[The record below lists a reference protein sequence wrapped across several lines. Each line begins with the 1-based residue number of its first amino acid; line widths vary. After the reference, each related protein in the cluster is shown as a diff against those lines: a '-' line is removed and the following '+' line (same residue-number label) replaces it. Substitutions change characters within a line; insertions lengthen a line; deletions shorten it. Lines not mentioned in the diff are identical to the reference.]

1 MTIKEIADELDF
13 RLKSGAGAPLRTID
27 EITQPTVDMHYN
39 MGGRLYDAVNPPLTP
54 EQIGVSRPD
63 DSMGESVEVVVEN
76 AVSEAYDM
84 AISNFKQENQNRL
97 PMLPWEEVTT
107 KPEQILA
114 ESPSYGMESYVTGGN
129 VPASSK
135 KAGVINA
142 ILEKLP
148 TMNLPKTMQTDFTG
162 TRLDSV
168 VSPIATGMR
177 GSLNN
182 ALGFFRDD
190 VNKGIDIL
198 SNE

>member
-1 MTIKEIADELDF
+1 MTIQEITDELDA
-13 RLKSGAGAPLRTID
+13 RLNLEEKVNPLNLSDNAYGAGST
-27 EITQPTVDMHYN
+27 M
-39 MGGRLYDAVNPPLTP
+39 YDIVNPPLTP
-54 EQIGVSRPD
+54 EQIGVSRPSD
-63 DSMGESVEVVVEN
+63 LIGESVEEVVQN
-76 AVSEAYDM
+76 AVSDAYDM
-84 AISNFKQENQNRL
+84 AINNFKEENQNRL

-107 KPEQILA
+107 NPEQILA

-129 VPASSK
+129 APASAK

>member
-1 MTIKEIADELDF
+1 MTIQEITDELDAT
-13 RLKSGAGAPLRTID
+13 LNIKEKVNPLNLSDNAYKAGST
-27 EITQPTVDMHYN
+27 M
-39 MGGRLYDAVNPPLTP
+39 YDIVNPPLTP
-54 EQIGVSRPD
+54 EQIGVSRPSD
-63 DSMGESVEVVVEN
+63 LIGESVEEVVQN
-76 AVSEAYDM
+76 AVSDAYDM
-84 AISNFKQENQNRL
+84 AINNFKEENQNRL

-107 KPEQILA
+107 NPKQILA

-129 VPASSK
+129 VPASTK
-135 KAGVINA
+135 KAGAINA

-177 GSLNN
+177 SSLNN

>member
-1 MTIKEIADELDF
+1 MTIQEITDELDAT
-13 RLKSGAGAPLRTID
+13 LNIKEKVNPLNLSDNAYKAGST
-27 EITQPTVDMHYN
+27 M
-39 MGGRLYDAVNPPLTP
+39 YDIVNPPLTP
-54 EQIGVSRPD
+54 EQIGVSRPSD
-63 DSMGESVEVVVEN
+63 LIGESVEEVVQN
-76 AVSEAYDM
+76 AVSDAYDM
-84 AISNFKQENQNRL
+84 AINNFKEENQNRL

-107 KPEQILA
+107 NPKQILA

-129 VPASSK
+129 VPASTK

-148 TMNLPKTMQTDFTG
+148 TMNLPKPMQTDFTG

-177 GSLNN
+177 SSLNN

>member
-1 MTIKEIADELDF
+1 MTIQEITDELDAT
-13 RLKSGAGAPLRTID
+13 LNIKEKVNPLNLSDNAYKAGST
-27 EITQPTVDMHYN
+27 M
-39 MGGRLYDAVNPPLTP
+39 YDIVNPPLTP
-54 EQIGVSRPD
+54 EQIGVSRPSD
-63 DSMGESVEVVVEN
+63 LIGESVEEVVQN
-76 AVSEAYDM
+76 AVSDAYDM
-84 AISNFKQENQNRL
+84 AINNFKEENQNRL

-107 KPEQILA
+107 NPKQILA

-129 VPASSK
+129 VPASTK

-177 GSLNN
+177 SSLNN